1 VLGKIF
7 AAARDEVI
15 GEWSRLHN
23 DKLLD
28 FYSSPNIFRV
38 IKPIGMRWAGRIACN
53 VVKRGAYRV
62 LVRKP
67 RERTTWKT
75 QAKMGG

>member
-7 AAARDEVI
+7 AATRDEVT
-15 GEWSRLHN
+15 GDWRRLHN
-23 DKLLD
+23 EKLLD

-38 IKPIGMRWAGRIACN
+38 IKPKGIRWAGLISCN
-53 VVKRGAYRV
+53 MVKRGAYRV

-75 QAKMGG
+75 QA

>member
-7 AAARDEVI
+7 AATRDEVT
-15 GEWSRLHN
+15 GDWRRLHN
-23 DKLLD
+23 EKILD
-28 FYSSPNIFRV
+28 FYSSPNIFRG
-38 IKPIGMRWAGRIACN
+38 IKPKEIRWAGHIACN

-67 RERTTWKT
+67 RERTTWKS
-75 QAKMGG
+75 QA

>member
-7 AAARDEVI
+7 AATRVEVT
-15 GEWSRLHN
+15 GKWRRLHN
-23 DKLLD
+23 EKLLD
-28 FYSSPNIFRV
+28 FYSWPNIFRG
-38 IKPIGMRWAGRIACN
+38 IKPIGMRLVGCIACN

-67 RERTTWKT
+67 RERTIWKT
-75 QAKMGG
+75 EA